1 MARPREI
8 PVGTLVDLPDPSPEP
23 WEIAADAEAGER
35 RPRYLVG
42 MLLWTAYPALAAG
55 YRGGVCPHC
64 QDRLPP
70 PGAACAICSGTRN
83 RPKGVPMQRSRAAR
97 AGKARTR
104 KERRAG

>member
-23 WEIAADAEAGER
+23 WELAAEAEEER
-35 RPRYLVG
+35 RPCYLVG
-42 MLLWTAYPALAAG
+42 MLVWTANPALAAG
-55 YRGGVCPHC
+55 YRGGPCPHC
-64 QDRLPP
+64 QDRRPP
-70 PGAACAICSGTRN
+70 RGSACAICSGTRN
-83 RPKGVPMQRSRAAR
+83 RPKGVPMQRVRAARR